1 MQSET
6 LPYTMKAMQIERY
19 GKHCPVQE
27 NTVPL
32 PVLGRTDVLVEIR
45 AASVNPIDL
54 KIRNGGLKSLL
65 KYTMPLTLGSDFA
78 GVVVAVGRGVR
89 RFKVGDE
96 VYGCA
101 ERARI
106 GSFAEYIAANEKTL
120 AFKPRNLNFAEAAS
134 IPLVGLTVW
143 QIFRDIGL
151 RPNQKVLIH
160 AGAGGIGS
168 FAVQLANHIGAYT
181 AATASGDS
189 RYLVH
194 SLGADRVIDYKT
206 EPFQTLLSNY
216 DAVLDT
222 IGGDTL
228 KHSFLVLKP
237 GGTVVS
243 IASMPTAAA
252 AAQWGAGLAKQG
264 LFSLCSLPMRL
275 RARRLHTHYTFH
287 FVQPH
292 GADLQ
297 RITDL
302 IEAERIRPVIDHVFP
317 FAETQNALEYAALGR
332 TKGKV
337 VVAVKEGAD
346 EGGMAA
352 LEEYAA

>member
-6 LPYTMKAMQIERY
+6 LPYTMKAMQIQRY
-19 GKHCPVQE
+19 GKRCPVQE

-32 PVLGRTDVLVEIR
+32 PVLDRTDVLVEIH
-45 AASVNPIDL
+45 AASVNPLDL
-54 KIRNGGLKSLL
+54 KIRDGGLKSLL
-65 KYTMPLTLGSDFA
+65 KYPMPLTLGNDFA

-89 RFKVGDE
+89 RFKVGDA

-101 ERARI
+101 ETARI
-106 GSFAEYIAANEKTL
+106 GSFAEYMAVNEKTL
-120 AFKPRNLNFAEAAS
+120 ALKPRNLNFAEAAS
-134 IPLVGLTVW
+134 IPLAGLTAW
-143 QIFRDIGL
+143 QVFRDIGL

-181 AATASGDS
+181 AATASGES

-194 SLGADRVIDYKT
+194 SLGADRVIDET
-206 EPFQTLLSNY
+206 EAFQEILSNY

-222 IGGDTL
+222 VGGDTL

-237 GGTVVS
+237 GGTAVS
-243 IASMPTAAA
+243 ITSVPTAAD
-252 AAQWGAGLAKQG
+252 AAQWGGAGLAQHG
-264 LFSLCSLPMRL
+264 LFSLRSLPLRL
-275 RARRLHTHYTFH
+275 RARRLHTHYAFH

-292 GADLQ
+292 GQDLQ
-297 RITDL
+297 KITDL
-302 IEAERIRPVIDHVFP
+302 VEAERIRPVIDRVFP
-317 FAETQNALEYAALGR
+317 FAETQNALEYAAQG
-332 TKGKV
+332 KAQGKV

-346 EGGMAA
+346 EGGMSA